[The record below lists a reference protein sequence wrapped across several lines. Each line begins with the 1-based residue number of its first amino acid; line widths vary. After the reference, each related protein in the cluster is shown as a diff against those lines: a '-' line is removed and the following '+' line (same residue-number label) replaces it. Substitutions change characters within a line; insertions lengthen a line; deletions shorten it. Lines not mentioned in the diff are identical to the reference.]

1 MTAYIDGRAEL
12 CNRKAIA
19 HNQRVQAEI
28 DKTKQSQPSATPV
41 GGDTSLDWLRKIA
54 PEIVERNENQNAF
67 ARHKQAA
74 DQAIVAPET
83 NVRIPLPNSLYG
95 AVRRRNWNIEEAI
108 EIAVIKYCDSPQTF
122 NANRI
127 DRELQDSSWL
137 DVGRFEWHEVKL
149 SGNAYRHLIAENA
162 DGFRMYAL
170 VRCSLRLLLE
180 I

>member
-1 MTAYIDGRAEL
+1 MTAYIHGKAEL
-12 CNRKAIA
+12 SMRKAIA

-28 DKTKQSQPSATPV
+28 DKMQQSQPTATPV
-41 GGDTSLDWLRKIA
+41 GGDASLDWLRKIA
-54 PEIVERNENQNAF
+54 PEIVERHENQNAF
-67 ARHKQAA
+67 NLHKQAA
-74 DQAIVAPET
+74 DRAIVAPET
-83 NVRIPLPNSLYG
+83 NVRIPLPNSLAK
-95 AVRRRNWNIEEAI
+95 AVRDRNWPIQEVI

-127 DRELQDSSWL
+127 DRELQDLSWL

-162 DGFRMYAL
+162 DGFRIYAL